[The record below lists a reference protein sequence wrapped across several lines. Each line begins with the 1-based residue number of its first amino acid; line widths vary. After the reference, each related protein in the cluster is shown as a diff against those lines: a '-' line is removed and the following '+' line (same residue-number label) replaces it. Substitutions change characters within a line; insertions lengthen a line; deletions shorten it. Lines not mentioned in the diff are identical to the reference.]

1 MFFFYF
7 WAIFFIISFH
17 RKNMD
22 NVESSETESES
33 FIQFPKPDEEN
44 RPNGERWH
52 LLGTPVPQAEMRV
65 WMGGGLVFTIHLA
78 LYSSH

>member
-1 MFFFYF
+1 
-7 WAIFFIISFH
+7 
-17 RKNMD
+17 MD

-52 LLGTPVPQAEMRV
+52 LIGTPVPQEEMRV
-65 WMGGGLVFTIHLA
+65 WIGGVWFSLFIKNLA